1 MEYYFSKKIRATFEE
16 AENKII
22 AELKNVGF
30 GILTEIDVKETL
42 KKKLN
47 ADFRKYKILG
57 ACNPNYAFEALKL
70 EDKIGVLLPCSVI
83 IQETDNSDYMEIAIM
98 NPIPAMKILG
108 NPELENYAQQVAN
121 KLKSAIDKV

>member
-1 MEYYFSKKIRATFEE
+1 MEYYFSKTIHATFEE

-47 ADFRKYKILG
+47 TDFRKYKILG

-70 EDKIGVLLPCSVI
+70 DDKIGVLLPCSVI
-83 IQETDNSDYMEIAIM
+83 IQETDKSDYMEIAIM
-98 NPIPAMKILG
+98 NPIPAMKIVG
-108 NPELENYAQQVAN
+108 NTELENYARQIAD